1 MPTAPSKSK
10 QKHGKDYLDEAV
22 AKSIYRYKPISRKR
36 ALYAAVLGFPFG
48 WAGIH
53 NFVMRRKKRG
63 ALHVIISTVALSL
76 FFYPFSYGISVV
88 YRCKLGIECID
99 MSAYDDTLNA
109 LIIAG
114 LVLCVAN
121 LLWGIIESI
130 IILINLNRFPTTVS
144 KDQD

>member
-22 AKSIYRYKPISRKR
+22 AKSTYRHKPISRKR
-36 ALYAAVLGFPFG
+36 ALYAAIL
-48 WAGIH
+48 GIH

-76 FFYPFSYGISVV
+76 FFYPFSYGISIV

-99 MSAYDDTLNA
+99 MSAYDGTLNV

-130 IILINLNRFPTTVS
+130 VILINLNRFPVTVP
-144 KDQD
+144 KDKK